1 MPKEGLNGRLP
12 NQDLFN
18 SFERI
23 ARFTG
28 GVSVTIYDHLDL
40 RESTWGQS
48 PKKSIYDISEVRSYL
63 YQAKNVARHLQY
75 QATGRGSGVH
85 GLFHQ

>member
-28 GVSVTIYDHLDL
+28 GVPVTIYDHFDL
-40 RESTWGQS
+40 REQS

-63 YQAKNVARHLQY
+63 YQAKNVVRHLQY
-75 QATGRGSGVH
+75 QTTGRGSGVH

>member
-1 MPKEGLNGRLP
+1 M
-12 NQDLFN
+12 
-18 SFERI
+18 
-23 ARFTG
+23 
-28 GVSVTIYDHLDL
+28 TIYDHLDL
-40 RESTWGQS
+40 RVREQS
-48 PKKSIYDISEVRSYL
+48 PKKSISNIPEVKSYL

>member
-1 MPKEGLNGRLP
+1 M
-12 NQDLFN
+12 
-18 SFERI
+18 
-23 ARFTG
+23 
-28 GVSVTIYDHLDL
+28 TIYDHFDL
-40 RESTWGQS
+40 REQS
-48 PKKSIYDISEVRSYL
+48 PKESIFNILDVKSYL

>member
-1 MPKEGLNGRLP
+1 MP
-12 NQDLFN
+12 NQDLLN

-23 ARFTG
+23 ARYTG
-28 GVSVTIYDHLDL
+28 GVPVTLYDHLDP
-40 RESTWGQS
+40 RVQSTQEQEQS
-48 PKKSIYDISEVRSYL
+48 PKKSIYNIAEVKSYL

-75 QATGRGSGVH
+75 QARGRGSGVH

>member
-28 GVSVTIYDHLDL
+28 GVPVTIYDHFDL
-40 RESTWGQS
+40 RDQS

-63 YQAKNVARHLQY
+63 YQAKNVVRHLQY
-75 QATGRGSGVH
+75 QTTGRGSGVH